1 MVVASVLQRRSHSRS
16 TCHCCNACV
25 THAIWLELK
34 PTLRGSPHSGATMG
48 KKASAAAAM
57 ERPEK
62 LARLAALRAEMP
74 HMTAS
79 ALSAVLQMVREGHIT
94 GDVVAGRRAVR
105 QARDSAVSATT
116 PYGKLHRPLRLG
128 SLAEGGVEIEV
139 AHPGAMLW
147 HTAPSAP
154 MQRLWRRALEH
165 VARRNDP
172 AVVLNVVLYADEVTP
187 GNQLATR
194 HARKVWAVYYTI
206 HEFDALSL
214 EDGTACC
221 VGPPNWLAIC
231 ALTRGCS
238 CEATSLATVR
248 DRRCAA
254 VPRGILVQP
263 SDDSRRLCC

>member
-1 MVVASVLQRRSHSRS
+1 
-16 TCHCCNACV
+16 
-25 THAIWLELK
+25 
-34 PTLRGSPHSGATMG
+34 MG

-62 LARLAALRAEMP
+62 LARLAALRSEMP
-74 HMTAS
+74 YMSQA
-79 ALSAVLQMVREGHIT
+79 ALGTVLQMVRDGKIT
-94 GDVVAGRRAVR
+94 KDDVAGRKAVR
-105 QARDSAVSATT
+105 QSRDQAVLAMT
-116 PYGKLHRPLRLG
+116 PYGRLHRPLRLG

-165 VARRNDP
+165 VARRGDP
-172 AVVLNVVLYADEVTP
+172 TVVLNVLLHADEVTP

-221 VGPPNWLAIC
+221 VGPTNWLAIC

-254 VPRGILVQP
+254 VPRGVLVQP
-263 SDDSRRLCC
+263 FDDSL